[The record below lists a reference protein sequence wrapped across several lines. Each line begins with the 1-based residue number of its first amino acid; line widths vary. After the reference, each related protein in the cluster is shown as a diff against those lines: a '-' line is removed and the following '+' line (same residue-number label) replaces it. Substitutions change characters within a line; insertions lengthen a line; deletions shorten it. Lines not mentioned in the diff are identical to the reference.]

1 MDSLPPI
8 PSSKGGI
15 ESSARTWVNHHDTKS
30 SGSKANLNG
39 LHTIHAICFKDICDL
54 TFWLLSFKHLWWLTW
69 DFTIKITLSTFSNS
83 LFQRCF
89 FPRSLVQTLHTI
101 AIQCKHLHP
110 VGSSRRL
117 TPGVIAT
124 AVTVAM
130 AAMVAEALPLES
142 SWKTDESSGSAQIGE
157 RSSLSRPW
165 KAGGWAIRPYLNC
178 PKCIEL
184 SNVWLNFTLF
194 TRQIR
199 NFLKSPALQADDRL
213 TMAYPKQI
221 DSSNMHFLKKTL
233 IFLLCPWGTT
243 TYGARTWHL
252 QEFCMNWKRQPN
264 SLSHFSTHVA
274 PLNHQFQDDFQWFQ
288 KWYISPKQS

>member
-15 ESSARTWVNHHDTKS
+15 ESSASWTWVNHHDIKS
-30 SGSKANLNG
+30 SGSKANLDG

-69 DFTIKITLSTFSNS
+69 DFTIKITLSAFSNS

-165 KAGGWAIRPYLNC
+165 KAGGWAIPQL
-178 PKCIEL
+178 PKMHWVVNFL
-184 SNVWLNFTLF
+184 WLNFTL
-194 TRQIR
+194 I
-199 NFLKSPALQADDRL
+199 K
-213 TMAYPKQI
+213 
-221 DSSNMHFLKKTL
+221 
-233 IFLLCPWGTT
+233 
-243 TYGARTWHL
+243 
-252 QEFCMNWKRQPN
+252 PN
-264 SLSHFSTHVA
+264 SKLSEVPCIA
-274 PLNHQFQDDFQWFQ
+274 GW
-288 KWYISPKQS
+288 W